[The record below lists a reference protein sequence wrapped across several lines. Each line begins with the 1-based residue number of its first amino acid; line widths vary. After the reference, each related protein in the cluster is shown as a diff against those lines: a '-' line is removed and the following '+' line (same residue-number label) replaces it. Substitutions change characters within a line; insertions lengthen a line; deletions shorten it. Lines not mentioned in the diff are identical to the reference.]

1 MTFYLVLIFVS
12 SILMWIADI
21 REQNNKSYRL
31 YIFVSVFMLI
41 VVAGIRGVSV
51 GTDIN
56 SYQLPMFR
64 VSQKSSGI
72 KEFFVNVAY
81 IDNEWG
87 YAILVFIIEK
97 ITNSINWL
105 FLIEECFVLIPMA
118 IAVWKYK
125 NKMSPAVLWMMY
137 LFVFYISTYNTIR
150 QQIAMSIFFLA
161 HIDLEEHKYT
171 NYIFLMIVAF
181 LMHYTVVVGLVLDMI
196 YIINISQLKSKKL
209 VLGLISVG
217 VIIFSTFYRTIL
229 TVLVSQFDFLPRRYL
244 SSSSVL
250 HRDVANFPIT
260 YTVMSLISIV
270 ILTIVKSNCLNTE
283 DDVDYIGDNIDI
295 RWLNWLI
302 MLNFIRLMGTYL
314 VSTAEYAGRLYWYI
328 DMFWMID
335 FALGYR
341 ILKNNSFNRIAY
353 SGVLVII
360 FSAYCI
366 YLEGIMNYSGAIPYV
381 IN

>member
-1 MTFYLVLIFVS
+1 MTFYLVLIFIS

-21 REQNNKSYRL
+21 REQNNKSYRI
-31 YIFVSVFMLI
+31 YIFLSVFMLI

-56 SYQLPMFR
+56 SYQLTMFR
-64 VSQKSSGI
+64 VSQRSSGI

-105 FLIEECFVLIPMA
+105 FLIEECFALIPMVV
-118 IAVWKYK
+118 AVWRYK

-150 QQIAMSIFFLA
+150 QQIAMSLFFLA
-161 HIDLEEHKYT
+161 HTNLEEHKYK
-171 NYIFLMIVAF
+171 NYIFLMIGAF
-181 LMHYTVVVGLVLDMI
+181 LMHYTVVVGLVLDVI
-196 YIINISQLKSKKL
+196 YLINYSQLKSKRL
-209 VLGLISVG
+209 VLGLISIG
-217 VIIFSTFYRTIL
+217 VIIFSAFYRTML
-229 TVLVSQFDFLPRRYL
+229 TVIVSQFDFLPRRYL
-244 SSSSVL
+244 NSSSVL
-250 HRDVANFPIT
+250 YRDVVNFPIT

-270 ILTIVKSNCLNTE
+270 ILTIVRSNCLNTE
-283 DDVDYIGDNIDI
+283 DDMEYMGDTIDI
-295 RWLNWLI
+295 RWINWLI

-314 VSTAEYAGRLYWYI
+314 VSTAEFAGRLYWYI
-328 DMFWMID
+328 DMFWTID

-341 ILKNNSFNRIAY
+341 IFKDNNFNRVAY
-353 SGVLVII
+353 SGVLVIM

-381 IN
+381 MN